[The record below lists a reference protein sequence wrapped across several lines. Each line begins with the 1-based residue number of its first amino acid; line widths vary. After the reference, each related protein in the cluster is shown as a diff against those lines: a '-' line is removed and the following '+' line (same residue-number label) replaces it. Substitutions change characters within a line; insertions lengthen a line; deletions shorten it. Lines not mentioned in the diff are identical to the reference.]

1 MNWLAEGQTRMHWK
15 STIEIFPILYDI
27 KDSFWIFDSSMGTA
41 CNRLPPTMA
50 SFALTFAVP
59 FSKYN
64 TQCYRDSVKRRVA
77 PDCAFF
83 MLFLVRHLIVI
94 ANFMIW
100 PHFWLLSGNEWAC
113 GAQQF
118 LGSIYTFGQA
128 TVHLSVMETVT
139 LLGGGHTASG
149 DSLVEHFVSGCV
161 WWGKCVGFLF
171 T

>member
-27 KDSFWIFDSSMGTA
+27 KDSFWIFDSSMVQHVTIYHRQWRPLHLHLHLHSLSVLQGFWKATGST
-41 CNRLPPTMA
+41 RL
-50 SFALTFAVP
+50 
-59 FSKYN
+59 
-64 TQCYRDSVKRRVA
+64 R
-77 PDCAFF
+77 FF

-139 LLGGGHTASG
+139 LLDGGHTASG
-149 DSLVEHFVSGCV
+149 DSLVEHFVSGYV